1 VIDDS
6 IIHDEPED
14 IRITPETVKQ
24 YLNDTGLSCFIIMA
38 KYHGLSVAP
47 EQLKHVLALGSENFG
62 ITEILQAAK
71 EYKLKA
77 KAVKLPFERLLKVR
91 LPVIVKLQDD
101 SFVIVAKKEGEKL
114 LILNPI
120 VKKPILID
128 FIEFQKQWSGDVLLF
143 TQRVSLLD
151 ENVKFG
157 LKWFIPSIIKYKKLL
172 YEVLIA
178 SLSLQILGL
187 LTPIVIQVI
196 IDKALVHRS
205 YTTLDVILFGL
216 IVVVFF
222 ETALNIART
231 YVFTNTTNKMDV
243 ILGSRLFRHLFRLP
257 LRYFEVRRVGD
268 TIARVREVEN
278 IRRFLTGAP
287 LTAILDIAFMFI
299 YVFVMFFYSVPLTLI
314 VLASLPLFAALSAIV
329 TPMFKTKLDEKFN
342 AGAESQSFLVESVT
356 GIQTIK
362 SFAVEPQMQKKWE
375 QRLANYTKTSFNTEI
390 LGGIAGSLGQ
400 FIQRIFDL
408 IILWVGARYVMSG
421 DLSVGQ
427 LIAFRMLSSRVSTP
441 VLRLVQMWQEFQQ
454 IGISLQRL
462 GDIFN
467 AKPEPAVDPTK
478 AKLPE
483 IKGRIVFD
491 HVHFRYRP
499 DAPEVV
505 RDVTFD
511 IAQGTVLGIVGR
523 SGSGKSTLSKL
534 IQRLY
539 VPEIGKITVD
549 GVDLALASPSWLRRQ
564 IGVVLQENYL
574 FDGTVRDNIAFN
586 DPSASMEEI
595 LRVAELAGAHEFILE
610 LPEGYDTRVGERGTS
625 VSGGQRQRIAIARAL
640 LTNPRILV
648 FDEATSALDYES
660 ETIIQKNLKK
670 ICEGRTVII
679 IAHRLSTLKD
689 VHKIMVIDR
698 GMLVEMGSQQEL
710 LKQKGLFHY
719 LYNQQGMITVN
730 PKTKKE

>member
-1 VIDDS
+1 MDEH
-6 IIHDEPED
+6 IIHDEPEE
-14 IRITPETVKQ
+14 IRTTPDF
-24 YLNDTGLSCFIIMA
+24 YSSHIHDTGLSCFIIIA
-38 KYHGLSVAP
+38 KYHNLSVDS
-47 EQLKHVLALGSENFG
+47 EQLKHVLATGTNLFG
-62 ITEILQAAK
+62 TTEILQSAK

-77 KAVKLPFERLLKVR
+77 KAVTLSFDRFLKVR
-91 LPVIVKLQDD
+91 LPVIVSLKDG
-101 SFVIVAKKEGEKL
+101 SFIIVAKNEDTKL
-114 LILNPI
+114 LILNPLAQ
-120 VKKPILID
+120 KPIMISHE
-128 FIEFQKQWSGDVLLF
+128 EFLEQWTGESILF
-143 TQRVSLLD
+143 TQRVSLINED
-151 ENVKFG
+151 VKFG

-172 YEVLIA
+172 YEVLVA

-222 ETALNIART
+222 ETALGIART
-231 YVFTNTTNKMDV
+231 YVFTSTTNKMDV

-257 LRYFEVRRVGD
+257 LRYFETRRVGD

-287 LTAILDIAFMFI
+287 LTAVLDIAFMFI
-299 YVFVMFFYSVPLTLI
+299 YVFVMFFYSVPLTFI

-375 QRLANYTKTSFNTEI
+375 QKLANYTKTSFNTEI

-454 IGISLQRL
+454 IGISIKRL

-478 AKLPE
+478 AKLPAV
-483 IKGRIVFD
+483 KGRIVFE

-499 DAPEVV
+499 DAPEVI
-505 RDVTFD
+505 RDITFD
-511 IAQGTVLGIVGR
+511 IPQGTILGVVGR

-539 VPEIGKITVD
+539 VPEMGKITVD
-549 GVDLALASPSWLRRQ
+549 GVDLALVSPSWLRRQ

-574 FDGTVRDNIAFN
+574 FDGSVRDNIAFN
-586 DPSASMEEI
+586 DPSAPMEELI
-595 LRVAELAGAHEFILE
+595 KVAELAGAHEFILE

-660 ETIIQKNLKK
+660 ETIIQNNLKN
-670 ICEGRTVII
+670 ICADRTVII

-689 VHKIMVIDR
+689 VNKIMVLDR
-698 GMLVEMGSQQEL
+698 GMLVEMGTQQEL
-710 LKQKGLFHY
+710 LKQRGLFHY
-719 LYNQQGMITVN
+719 LYSQQGMLTVT
-730 PKTKKE
+730 PKTKKEK